1 VNPLDLIA
9 ICLVVAGAILGW
21 RSGAIPQVTGLIG
34 AIVGGVA
41 VILALPFLVEPLD
54 GIEPGLRP
62 FVVLIGLVGAVA
74 IGESIGA
81 SLGRAVANRLGTGF
95 LSTRRSH
102 GRVLPRD
109 GPGTPGR
116 VARRQPPR
124 GGSDPAPGRDGG

>member
-1 VNPLDLIA
+1 MNPLDLIA

-81 SLGRAVANRLGTGF
+81 SLGRAVANRLGTG
-95 LSTRRSH
+95 LPSTPRCVRMQLVANPAAPDDIASRNRSH
-102 GRVLPRD
+102 IMPVSSG
-109 GPGTPGR
+109 
-116 VARRQPPR
+116 VAMR
-124 GGSDPAPGRDGG
+124 S